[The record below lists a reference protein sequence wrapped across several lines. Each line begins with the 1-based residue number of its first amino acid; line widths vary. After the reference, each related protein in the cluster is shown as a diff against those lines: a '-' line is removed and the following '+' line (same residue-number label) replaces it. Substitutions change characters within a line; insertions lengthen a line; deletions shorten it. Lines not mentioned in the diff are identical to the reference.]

1 MEKVG
6 IVSCYFHP
14 NYGSMLQAYATQKI
28 LDDLGIEN
36 ETICID
42 GIKPAMNKT
51 KTRYYLRQF
60 TNPDILAGTIWRI
73 GKRTLYKK
81 LKKDTF
87 GRQVSIRN
95 TCFEAFSKGKFR
107 ISRPYAS
114 RAELTAASRKQYSTV
129 LVGSDQLWLPSNIE
143 ADYYTLTWVPDEVN
157 KIAYATSFGVSFLP
171 AYLNEKTTA
180 FLKRIEH
187 IAVREEKGCEL
198 VQQYTGRKVPLVCDP
213 TLLFTA
219 EDWMCIQKEEP
230 IVSGNYIFCYFLG
243 NNTEDRAF
251 AKRLRE
257 KTGYKIVAL
266 LHLDEYIKADCDY
279 ADETPYDVGPGEFVN
294 LIRNAAYIC
303 TDSFHGSVFSI
314 LYQKQ
319 FFTSMRIRK
328 EGVLCTNSRIDSLFD
343 TLGVTGR
350 KIDGSEDVEECM
362 TRTLDYSV
370 IHHKIA
376 AFREESLQYLRDA
389 LNGKKT
395 DVTEV

>member
-51 KTRYYLRQF
+51 KIRYYLRQF
-60 TNPDILAGTIWRI
+60 TNPDILAGTIWRV
-73 GKRTLYKK
+73 GKRVLYRK

-87 GRQVSIRN
+87 GRQVGIRN
-95 TCFEAFSKGKFR
+95 TCFETFYRENLR
-107 ISRPYAS
+107 ISRPYAFG
-114 RAELTAASRKQYSTV
+114 AELASAAKEQYSAV

-171 AYLNEKTTA
+171 AYLSEKTAA

-187 IAVREEKGCEL
+187 IAVREERGREL
-198 VQQYTGRKVPLVCDP
+198 VKQYAGRQVPLVCDP

-219 EDWMCIQKEEP
+219 EDWMCIQKKEP
-230 IVSGNYIFCYFLG
+230 IISGNYILCYFLG

-266 LHLDEYIKADCDY
+266 LHLDEYIKTDCNY
-279 ADETPYDVGPGEFVN
+279 ADETPYDVGPGELLN
-294 LIRNAAYIC
+294 LIRNATYIC

-319 FFTSMRIRK
+319 SFTSMRIRK
-328 EGVLCTNSRIDSLFD
+328 EGVLCTNSRIDSLFN

-362 TRTLDYSV
+362 TRTLDYPV
-370 IHHKIA
+370 IHQKIA
-376 AFREESLQYLRDA
+376 AFREESLQYLKNA
-389 LNGKKT
+389 LAQKET
-395 DVTEV
+395 DLAEV